1 MVNHSEQNEYIHSTT
16 KSLQQFTPKLQSLMG
31 KHGYEVFVE
40 FIENIADE
48 TSYPE
53 IFASIKSRLDHI
65 IEHPC
70 FDKPAYETFKDDIQ
84 IIFWWTYSDV
94 YCLN

>member
-1 MVNHSEQNEYIHSTT
+1 
-16 KSLQQFTPKLQSLMG
+16 MG

-40 FIENIADE
+40 FVENIADE

-53 IFASIKSRLDHI
+53 IFTSIKSRLDYI

-70 FDKPAYETFKDDIQ
+70 FNKPAYETFKDDIQ
-84 IIFWWTYSDV
+84 SIHHQHYDSIHNCSISELEHYIK
-94 YCLN
+94 NA